1 MDPLQP
7 DLLPFTAF
15 SSFYPAQEEAA
26 IFPPVDWANQSQL
39 VVDQFDNETPTY
51 VEPNPPQINGT
62 SHFDPVAQ
70 ADTAMFDISESFFE
84 PEISSNTS
92 MAPPTRVRK
101 RKAPTLRDSDWEP
114 YKDRIVHLHI
124 TQDKPLPEVKK
135 IMEKEMG
142 FTAE

>member
-7 DLLPFTAF
+7 YLLPLEVL

-39 VVDQFDNETPTY
+39 VVDQFDNETLTY
-51 VEPNPPQINGT
+51 AEPIPPQINGT
-62 SHFDPVAQ
+62 SHFEPVAQ
-70 ADTAMFDISESFFE
+70 ADTAMFDITESSFE
-84 PEISSNTS
+84 TEIRPNTS

-114 YKDRIVHLHI
+114 YKDRIVQLHI
-124 TQDKPLPEVKK
+124 TQDRPLPEVKK
-135 IMEKEMG
+135 IMEEETG